1 MSFHKTLYKYLVQE
15 KFQPYDKRNIRNYKW
30 NFTEFQN
37 LQNFTKKTPP
47 RFKVKDEVVN
57 LAVDSSILTEFSIEN
72 KDILSEYFFLKL
84 CH

>member
-15 KFQPYDKRNIRNYKW
+15 KLQPYDKRNIRNYKW

-37 LQNFTKKTPP
+37 LQYFTKKNPP
-47 RFKVKDEVVN
+47 RFKVKDEVLN